1 MDKEP
6 GPLQAFAIELIVNV
20 ICELFCGLLEIL

>member
-6 GPLQAFAIELIVNV
+6 GPWQALAIELIVNL
-20 ICELFCGLLEIL
+20 ICELFCGLLEVL